1 MSSHPKASVSSFN
14 QAFLNG
20 EIRLDC
26 QLLCSMQFGASSSD
40 MHQLYLKQRWHELSR
55 EVIEIGFNQDIAY
68 YYLGRAAEGLG
79 KTKAAEIYY
88 LLSQS
93 APRCILGGCMGL
105 SFPEVVTDRL
115 VNLRKQSSAPE
126 VSSSFPIQSPQSS
139 DISKPLATTALAE
152 DVNNKSKNECKI
164 DSDCKSNEICK
175 SFDSNSFECIK
186 KAQATNSESKSI
198 QKDEPKEIGN
208 EIKLISAYGVYEIP
222 VLLNDVLK
230 INVII
235 DSGATDVSIA
245 PDVVFTLIRTGTI
258 KKYDW
263 LPGQVYLFA
272 DGSKAK
278 SKRFNLRS
286 ITIGNKT
293 FKNVTC
299 SIAETIEAPMLL
311 GQSVLRKLGR
321 YTIDYKKRGYPIR
334 IIMI

>member
-1 MSSHPKASVSSFN
+1 MSSHPKASESSFN

-40 MHQLYLKQRWHELSR
+40 MHQLYLQQRWHELSR

-79 KTKAAEIYY
+79 KTRAAEIYY

-93 APRCILGGCMGL
+93 APRCILNGCQGL
-105 SFPEVVTDRL
+105 SFPDVVNDRL
-115 VNLRKQSSAPE
+115 VNIKKYPSTPEASSLHLSQE
-126 VSSSFPIQSPQSS
+126 SHSPN
-139 DISKPLATTALAE
+139 ISKLE
-152 DVNNKSKNECKI
+152 NSDSKSKNECSA
-164 DSDCKSNEICK
+164 DSDCKSDEMCK
-175 SFDSNSFECIK
+175 SVNLGFQCIK
-186 KAQATNSESKSI
+186 NPTVNLEPQPVH
-198 QKDEPKEIGN
+198 KDKFQEIEN
-208 EIKLISAYGVYEIP
+208 EIKLISVGGVYEIP
-222 VLLNDVLK
+222 VILNDVLK
-230 INVII
+230 INVIL
-235 DSGATDVSIA
+235 DSGAADVSIA
-245 PDVVFTLIRTGTI
+245 PDVVLTLIRTGTV

-272 DGSKAK
+272 DGSKAR

-321 YTIDYKKRGYPIR
+321 YTIDYKKGVIQFE
-334 IIMI
+334 